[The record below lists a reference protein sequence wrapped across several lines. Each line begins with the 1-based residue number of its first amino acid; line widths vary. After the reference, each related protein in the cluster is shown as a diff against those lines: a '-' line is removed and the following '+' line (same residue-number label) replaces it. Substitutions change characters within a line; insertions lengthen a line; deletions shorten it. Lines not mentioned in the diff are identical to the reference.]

1 MSTSE
6 TRRALPLARAAAFA
20 VLLATQ
26 AGAAPSLDGVP
37 ETLERLRREGKVAEA
52 VAAVRDAARR
62 EAAGETFSGPGR
74 ERFRREMATLKPF
87 ALAWFHFTES
97 DLRAALNDLLS
108 LAPAEERRVR
118 RESLERL
125 RERAEL
131 AEAVFPA
138 ADAAEAREVEARL
151 DSELRSMESQALLA
165 LADPERRSRLAHAV
179 EQARNAAGSA
189 CAATGVEA
197 ARRAVRSAE
206 AAGRELEVC
215 GHALRL
221 WRARPGASREGR
233 LRERVGAIVARLAAM
248 ERSAEA
254 REREA
259 RSVAESLEQARSL
272 AEELRRRRDHVR
284 SLQHRLDQ
292 VASDVGFLEERL
304 GGPRTA
310 RSDGM
315 PLESA
320 EAALRD
326 VEQAAAAAVS
336 LSAGLR
342 RLSASKAEI
351 ARARKGIEG
360 KATRVE
366 RHATSASGL
375 EHLCLTGWET
385 ARRETERARR
395 CRDGLALRS
404 VRPVPSPASGAALP
418 PAAGPA
424 VPARPTRTPSSPPPN
439 PTRAA
444 APGGGADRVDDATF
458 GGIRIVSPA
467 RPPRVSVG
475 GRLALKATDMG
486 GHALD
491 RVRWNSLDTSV
502 LVVDGGGVVTGLAP
516 GEAEVLARAA
526 DGGLA
531 TLGIRVVPD
540 RAAPTGPDPGA
551 VAEDAWGL
559 DGLVPTS
566 PSRSPARPS
575 PAPATTTPSAPADS
589 WGLDS
594 GGAWGGDAEE
604 ALDQGL
610 SLLDETFPAPASTAT
625 PTPRAPAAA
634 RPAPTPAPIPAPA
647 GGDATLHGTWS
658 LRSGRTTSFDCR
670 SRTGVCV
677 FSGFSRGDAPVELR
691 PSGPG
696 AWTGSTKVVGRSGSS
711 GMPMHVTSVDDV
723 VYRVVVDGDRC
734 VVRWSTPRANGGR
747 PTDVVLSRVAASAP
761 RPRGN
766 ATLLDGGRSGPY
778 HEFAALCR
786 IGWAQALA
794 KWSAGKADGSIAS
807 HLRAAG
813 DHVTMATGATFA
825 PLRAWPDS
833 SARRTRLGELADRLL
848 RSPGGRY
855 REQLAFDLGLGWREM
870 ADALAVQAAGEV
882 VRRETCDS
890 CYARIGY
897 LLCSGQQLLQVAEAE
912 ERQGDH
918 DRAVRIG
925 QEGRG
930 QLVAAGGELEGL
942 RTVRLASGSCLDLSP
957 VRGPLSEAASA
968 RSPAAAVTAADRAF
982 ETAHARLAGPGP
994 P

>member
-6 TRRALPLARAAAFA
+6 TRRALPLARATAFA

-26 AGAAPSLDGVP
+26 AGAAPSLDGIP

-233 LRERVGAIVARLAAM
+233 LRERAGAIVARLAAM

-292 VASDVGFLEERL
+292 VASDVGFLEEQL

-375 EHLCLTGWET
+375 EHLCLMGWET

-439 PTRAA
+439 LTRAA

-516 GEAEVLARAA
+516 GEAKVLARAA

-531 TLGIRVVPD
+531 TLGVRVVPG
-540 RAAPTGPDPGA
+540 RAAPTGPDAGA
-551 VAEDAWGL
+551 AAEDA
-559 DGLVPTS
+559 
-566 PSRSPARPS
+566 
-575 PAPATTTPSAPADS
+575 

-610 SLLDETFPAPASTAT
+610 SLLDETFPAPASAAT

-634 RPAPTPAPIPAPA
+634 RPAPAPAPA

-670 SRTGVCV
+670 SRPGVCV
-677 FSGFSRGDAPVELR
+677 FSGFSPGDAPVELR

-723 VYRVVVDGDRC
+723 VYRVTVDGDRC

-747 PTDVVLSRVAASAP
+747 PTDVVLSRAAASAP

-813 DHVTMATGATFA
+813 DHVTMATRATFA

-855 REQLAFDLGLGWREM
+855 REQLAFDLGLVWREM

-890 CYARIGY
+890 RYARIGY

-982 ETAHARLAGPGP
+982 ETAHARLAGPEP